1 MTFFWTIG
9 NELHRPS
16 CLLFSIM
23 KIIAIHTKWFFI
35 HLILDKRKE
44 NTKHTDVITV
54 QSLPPIYNFTLSLL
68 QSSSPL
74 ITASNSLNILAPY
87 LLLGRYLTVSTSLII
102 SNFNI
107 RVTFYNTFWASPGFL
122 MPSPSDL
129 ICHISSI
136 LTATTT
142 DTTVTVNIPLPPSH
156 FQHLLI
162 WIQVSIFPVYSLFF
176 PK

>member
-1 MTFFWTIG
+1 MIFYSLNTWQ
-9 NELHRPS
+9 
-16 CLLFSIM
+16 
-23 KIIAIHTKWFFI
+23 K
-35 HLILDKRKE
+35 KRKHKTHRY
-44 NTKHTDVITV
+44 NYSTVITTDLQF
-54 QSLPPIYNFTLSLL
+54 QSFLVAIIKSTDHCFQFLEYFSTLS
-68 QSSSPL
+68 
-74 ITASNSLNILAPY
+74 TVILFN
-87 LLLGRYLTVSTSLII
+87 TSLII

-107 RVTFYNTFWASPGFL
+107 CVTFYNTFWASPGFL